1 MKLFIRF
8 ASLSVLL
15 ASFAA
20 PAVPLKVGDDFTLN
34 LGVLLQPRMTLTAN
48 GSADGSLDTDFF
60 LRRVEFAASGTAYKS
75 FLFYVMFAHYNFNRR
90 GAAPNSTSL
99 PEMTIGWTPLED
111 QVIEAGYM
119 KVPGS
124 RTGLYASGA
133 GQVGIESSTGDLVS
147 AYQNGTSTFRETGAQ
162 IRGFLG
168 PGRLVHYRLG
178 LWEGLHSTAATAT
191 APAVNPGGKPLLG
204 GSVRVNLVGEETV
217 TSYSQMYLDG
227 KARAS
232 LGGSIQYQAH
242 AACVQSAAACSF
254 ASGSGA
260 TGTVNDYLAYT
271 GDAFVDWPLSGDMQ
285 VSADASVQ
293 RSDYGNSGNFAATG
307 TGYGGT
313 LSFRLGKVAVFGT
326 GYKYTADAGTP
337 DKSLDRKKLGAGL
350 AYFISGHNSK
360 VTAEFNSITPGP
372 ANAPGTFAPTADASR
387 GIAGPAMQAL
397 WIQGQAW
404 F

>member
-20 PAVPLKVGDDFTLN
+20 PAVPRKVGDDFTRN

-168 PGRLVHYRLG
+168 PGI
-178 LWEGLHSTAATAT
+178 S
-191 APAVNPGGKPLLG
+191 PASPCHDACH
-204 GSVRVNLVGEETV
+204 
-217 TSYSQMYLDG
+217 Q
-227 KARAS
+227 AR
-232 LGGSIQYQAH
+232 
-242 AACVQSAAACSF
+242 
-254 ASGSGA
+254 
-260 TGTVNDYLAYT
+260 
-271 GDAFVDWPLSGDMQ
+271 
-285 VSADASVQ
+285 
-293 RSDYGNSGNFAATG
+293 
-307 TGYGGT
+307 
-313 LSFRLGKVAVFGT
+313 
-326 GYKYTADAGTP
+326 
-337 DKSLDRKKLGAGL
+337 
-350 AYFISGHNSK
+350 
-360 VTAEFNSITPGP
+360 
-372 ANAPGTFAPTADASR
+372 
-387 GIAGPAMQAL
+387 
-397 WIQGQAW
+397 
-404 F
+404 